1 MMLLRNFD
9 AKGRIVHKMLK
20 RKVFFIIISIGLV
33 FPLAGFAQSSGVKG
47 RVRDVD
53 YKSIPNVEVSA
64 RVGGKVVRSTKSDS
78 KGRFTLALEPGTYN
92 IAFDAKGYGTGVK
105 YDVKVKEN
113 DFRDLGSNLLMTR
126 DRGALVLV
134 KGIVF
139 DNANLSVRQAPVD
152 LYEIRSDGSTRKL
165 QTVYTNAAGEFEFNG
180 LMNVSRV
187 RVTASAK
194 GVSASKDLD
203 TDSPQVYRTVI
214 KLPLEHEKEDR

>member
-1 MMLLRNFD
+1 MMLRPNF
-9 AKGRIVHKMLK
+9 AARGRIVHKMLK
-20 RKVFFIIISIGLV
+20 RKVFFFILSIAFVL
-33 FPLAGFAQSSGVKG
+33 PLAGYAQSSGVKG
-47 RVRDVD
+47 RVRNVD
-53 YKSIPNVEVSA
+53 SKSIPNVEVTT
-64 RVGGKVVRSTKSDS
+64 RVNGKVVRSTRSDS

-126 DRGALVLV
+126 DQGSLILV

-139 DNANLSVRQAPVD
+139 DQANLSVRQAPVD
-152 LYEIRSDGSTRKL
+152 LYEVRSDGTTRKL

-180 LMNVSRV
+180 IMNTAKV

-194 GVSASKDLD
+194 GVSASSEID

-214 KLPLEHEKEDR
+214 KLPLEHEKPD

>member
-1 MMLLRNFD
+1 MMLRPNFA

-20 RKVFFIIISIGLV
+20 RKVFFIILSIGLV
-33 FPLAGFAQSSGVKG
+33 LPLAAFAQSSGVKG
-47 RVRDVD
+47 RVRNVD
-53 YKSIPNVEVSA
+53 YKSIPNVEVTA
-64 RVGGKVVRSTKSDS
+64 RVNGKVVRSTKSDRQ
-78 KGRFTLALEPGTYN
+78 GRFTLALEPGTYN

-126 DRGALVLV
+126 DQGSLILV

-139 DNANLSVRQAPVD
+139 DTYNLSVEQATVD
-152 LYEIRSDGSTRKL
+152 LYEVRSDGSTRKI
-165 QTVYTNAAGEFEFNG
+165 QTVYTNRAGEFEFNG
-180 LMNVSRV
+180 VTNVSKL

-194 GVSASKDLD
+194 GATGSNEID

-214 KLPLEHEKEDR
+214 KLPIERKKDD

>member
-1 MMLLRNFD
+1 
-9 AKGRIVHKMLK
+9 MLK
-20 RKVFFIIISIGLV
+20 RKVFFIILSVGLV
-33 FPLAGFAQSSGVKG
+33 LPLAAFAQSSGIKG
-47 RVRDVD
+47 RVRNVD

-64 RVGGKVVRSTKSDS
+64 RVNGKVVRSTRSD
-78 KGRFTLALEPGTYN
+78 KNGRFTLALEPGTYN

-126 DRGALVLV
+126 DQGSLILI

-139 DNANLSVRQAPVD
+139 DKANLSVRQAPVD

-180 LMNVSRV
+180 LLNVQKV
-187 RVTASAK
+187 RVTASAD
-194 GVSASKDLD
+194 GVSASNEID

-214 KLPLEHEKEDR
+214 KLPLEHEKP